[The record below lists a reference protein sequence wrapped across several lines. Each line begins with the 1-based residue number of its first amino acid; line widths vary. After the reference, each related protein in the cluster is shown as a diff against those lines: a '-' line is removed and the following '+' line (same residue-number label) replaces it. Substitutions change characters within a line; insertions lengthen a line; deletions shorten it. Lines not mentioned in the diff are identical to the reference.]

1 MPECWTNLIMG
12 TGKACAW
19 HKRAKL
25 VDISLTNVKLLDSPE
40 NVGALAPTGSTKV
53 ITICFLWDLLML

>member
-1 MPECWTNLIMG
+1 MG